1 MVVNHRQFWHGS
13 KHRSLIPA
21 AISSIATVVGSA
33 NQGQTL
39 PASAH
44 PVIAESAF
52 RRAGSRGQ
60 SASRS
65 AFALIE
71 VLMGSGIL
79 GVMSVTLY
87 LAIAQGFA
95 VMQVA
100 RENLRATQILQ
111 EKMETIR
118 LYSWDQ
124 IKQPGF
130 IPSTF
135 TDFYDPSGSA
145 ANKGAVYLGT
155 VIVTNAPA
163 SESYAADLKWVRV
176 QVMWT
181 SSNVRRQRSMQTFV
195 SHYGLQNY
203 VYPLK

>member
-1 MVVNHRQFWHGS
+1 
-13 KHRSLIPA
+13 
-21 AISSIATVVGSA
+21 
-33 NQGQTL
+33 
-39 PASAH
+39 
-44 PVIAESAF
+44 
-52 RRAGSRGQ
+52 
-60 SASRS
+60 
-65 AFALIE
+65 
-71 VLMGSGIL
+71 MGSGLL

-95 VMQVA
+95 VLQVA
-100 RENLRATQILQ
+100 RENLRAIQILQ

-135 TDFYDPSGSA
+135 TDYYDPSGGA

-155 VIVTNAPA
+155 VILTNAPA
-163 SESYAADLKWVRV
+163 SETYAADMKWVRV
-176 QVMWT
+176 QLTWT

-195 SHYGLQNY
+195 SQYGLQNY